1 MWRLLVI
8 MLVLAAM
15 ALVFVFDP
23 AGVIAEYIIPDFGEM
38 GWKQLTA
45 WAFRVPGTGL
55 ALLLV
60 IPLWILDFKW
70 REAKHPKLIEPVTR
84 PPSGLSAAAVSVLES
99 RQVNDRTLLT
109 SVVEMCQ
116 RGMLE
121 ITPARRAT
129 RRGKYSYKLTA
140 RESTTFDWERLV
152 CDQLPTGPVTVER
165 MGERLGEQKEAVG
178 DGLGEYLQYQGLFSD
193 NPIRVMREHHVQGAW
208 AVILAVILLG
218 VGVGLW
224 LELWISQWWINAI
237 AGGVLGFIYFLIFDS
252 TNVGK
257 LKPTESGLN
266 EIGQWLGLKEY
277 LAGLGP
283 GDAVD
288 GSDQMLAYAIA
299 LDAAG
304 PWLNDAVPAP
314 SWFGATENPEEQGL
328 DLDQAYHFFL
338 SAKTWN
344 LTGRNEGVD
353 KVAAEETQR
362 ESASSA
368 PRPVAGPSGEPP
380 ELGAAPVASA
390 NAPALTS
397 PEPQQVFYD
406 AGRVFVSANLLR
418 FPGKTVTMNRVKS
431 AVVVE
436 VEVEAE
442 TGSNKFLKVVGNL
455 IKWPPVSG
463 ATGLSIIF
471 LWGVLF
477 AVLDQFGFIAE
488 SRFADPYAGGNP
500 SFPFNTGPGEYLL
513 EKWDDLAETISSL
526 IDPSTVAGWLFVG
539 AVILGATLA
548 ALLGHQIVEWGT
560 AKTTKYRAGIDAT
573 GESEWLYSGEYEERA
588 EAERIVSAIELARA
602 AGAAPVAPTN
612 APAFT
617 NPESTDGM

>member
-1 MWRLLVI
+1 MWRLLFILV
-8 MLVLAAM
+8 VLAAA
-15 ALVFVFDP
+15 ALVFTLVP
-23 AGVIAEYIIPDFGEM
+23 EGVVAQYVIPDFGEM

-45 WAFRVPGTGL
+45 WGFRVPGTGL

-70 REAKHPKLIEPVTR
+70 RKAKHPKLIEPVTG

-99 RQVNDRTLLT
+99 RQVNDRTLLA

-121 ITPARRAT
+121 ITPVRRAT
-129 RRGKYSYKLTA
+129 RRGGYAYKLTA
-140 RESTTFDWERLV
+140 RESTNFDWERLV
-152 CDQLPTGPVTVER
+152 CDRLPTGPVTVER
-165 MGERLGEQKEAVG
+165 MGERLEEQKEAVG

-193 NPIRVMREHHVQGAW
+193 NPIRVMREHHVRGART
-208 AVILAVILLG
+208 VILAVILLG

-283 GDAVD
+283 GHVVD

-314 SWFGATENPEEQGL
+314 SWFGETENREEQGL

-353 KVAAEETQR
+353 EADTEDVAH
-362 ESASSA
+362 
-368 PRPVAGPSGEPP
+368 PSGEPREQGRP
-380 ELGAAPVASA
+380 SVAPA

-455 IKWPPVSG
+455 IKYLPGSG
-463 ATGLSIIF
+463 ATVLSIIF

-477 AVLDQFGFIAE
+477 AVLDHFGLTSE
-488 SRFADPYAGGNP
+488 SKFADPYSGGKP
-500 SFPFNTGPGEYLL
+500 LFPFLGDLG
-513 EKWDDLAETISSL
+513 EKWDDLAEEIRSL
-526 IDPSTVAGWLFVG
+526 IDPSTVGGWLFVG
-539 AVILGATLA
+539 AVILGAILA
-548 ALLGHQIVEWGT
+548 ALLGHKIVEWGT
-560 AKTTKYRAGIDAT
+560 AKTTKYRAGIDVT
-573 GESEWLYSGEYEERA
+573 GESERLYSGEYEERV
-588 EAERIVSAIELARA
+588 EVERIVSAIELARA
-602 AGAAPVAPTN
+602 AGGAGVAPAN
-612 APAFT
+612 APAFPG
-617 NPESTDGM
+617 PEP

>member
-1 MWRLLVI
+1 MWRLLFI
-8 MLVLAAM
+8 LLVLAAA
-15 ALVFVFDP
+15 ALVFALDP
-23 AGVIAEYIIPDFGEM
+23 AGIIAEYIIPDFGEM

-55 ALLLV
+55 ALLLA
-60 IPLWILDFKW
+60 IPLWILDFRW
-70 REAKHPKLIEPVTR
+70 REAKRPKLIEPVTR
-84 PPSGLSAAAVSVLES
+84 PPSGLSAVAVSVLES
-99 RQVNDRTLLT
+99 RQVNDRTLLA

-121 ITPARRAT
+121 ITPVRRAT
-129 RRGKYSYKLTA
+129 RGGGYSYRLTA
-140 RESTTFDWERLV
+140 RESTNFDWERLV
-152 CDQLPTGPVTVER
+152 CDRLPVGPARVK
-165 MGERLGEQKEAVG
+165 RLGELLEEQKEAVG
-178 DGLGEYLQYQGLFSD
+178 DELGEYLQYQGLFSD
-193 NPIRVMREHHVQGAW
+193 NPIRVMREHQEQGAW
-208 AVILAVILLG
+208 ALILAVILLG

-237 AGGVLGFIYFLIFDS
+237 AGGVLGVIYFLIFDS
-252 TNVGK
+252 ANVGK

-283 GDAVD
+283 GDVVD

-314 SWFGATENPEEQGL
+314 SWFGATENPEEQDL

-353 KVAAEETQR
+353 EADTEDVAH
-362 ESASSA
+362 
-368 PRPVAGPSGEPP
+368 PSGEPR
-380 ELGAAPVASA
+380 EQGAASVAPA

-418 FPGKTVTMNRVKS
+418 LPGKTVTMNRVKS
-431 AVVVE
+431 AAVVE

-455 IKWPPVSG
+455 IKWPSLLG
-463 ATGLSIIF
+463 AIGIFIIS
-471 LWGVLF
+471 LWWILL
-477 AVLDQFGFIAE
+477 AVLTHSGLVTE
-488 SRFADPYAGGNP
+488 GYSPYGEEP
-500 SFPFNTGPGEYLL
+500 LFPLL
-513 EKWDDLAETISSL
+513 EEKIERSPVRYGLIS
-526 IDPSTVAGWLFVG
+526 G
-539 AVILGATLA
+539 AVILGAVLA
-548 ALLGHQIVEWGT
+548 ALLGHKIVEWGT
-560 AKTTKYRAGIDAT
+560 AKTTKYRAGIDVA
-573 GESEWLYSGEYEERA
+573 GESEWLYSGEYEERV
-588 EAERIVSAIELARA
+588 EVERIVSAIELARA
-602 AGAAPVAPTN
+602 AGAAGVAPAN
-612 APAFT
+612 APTFT
-617 NPESTDGM
+617 NPEP

>member
-1 MWRLLVI
+1 MWRLLFILV
-8 MLVLAAM
+8 VLAAA
-15 ALVFVFDP
+15 ALVFTLVP
-23 AGVIAEYIIPDFGEM
+23 EGVVAQYVIPDFGEM

-70 REAKHPKLIEPVTR
+70 RAAKHPKLIEPVTG

-99 RQVNDRTLLT
+99 RQVNDRTLLA

-121 ITPARRAT
+121 ITPVRRAT
-129 RRGKYSYKLTA
+129 RRGGYAYKLTA
-140 RESTTFDWERLV
+140 RESTNFDWERLV
-152 CDQLPTGPVTVER
+152 CDRLPTGPVTVER
-165 MGERLGEQKEAVG
+165 MGERLEEQKEAVG

-193 NPIRVMREHHVQGAW
+193 NPIRVMREHHVQGART
-208 AVILAVILLG
+208 VILAVILLG

-283 GDAVD
+283 GHVVD

-304 PWLNDAVPAP
+304 PWLDDAVPAP
-314 SWFGATENPEEQGL
+314 TWFGETENRAEQGL

-353 KVAAEETQR
+353 EADTEDVAH
-362 ESASSA
+362 
-368 PRPVAGPSGEPP
+368 PSGEPR
-380 ELGAAPVASA
+380 EQGAASVAPA

-418 FPGKTVTMNRVKS
+418 LPGKTVTMNRVKS
-431 AVVVE
+431 AVVDA

-442 TGSNKFLKVVGNL
+442 TGSNKFLKVVGNI
-455 IKWPPVSG
+455 IKWPPALG
-463 ATGLSIIF
+463 AMGILIIF

-477 AVLDQFGFIAE
+477 AVLDHFGLTSE
-488 SRFADPYAGGNP
+488 SKFADPYSGGNP

-513 EKWDDLAETISSL
+513 EKWDDLSETISSL
-526 IDPSTVAGWLFVG
+526 IDPSTVVGWLFVG
-539 AVILGATLA
+539 AVILGAILA
-548 ALLGHQIVEWGT
+548 ALLGHNIVEWGT
-560 AKTTKYRAGIDAT
+560 AKTTKYRAGIDVT
-573 GESEWLYSGEYEERA
+573 GESERLYSGEYEERV
-588 EAERIVSAIELARA
+588 EVERIVSAIELARA
-602 AGAAPVAPTN
+602 AGAAGVAPAN
-612 APAFT
+612 APAFPG
-617 NPESTDGM
+617 PEP